1 MTADRAISDGSATT
15 SAAAGSSAGAAAG
28 SAAAGASAAAPLNVE
43 ALRKDFPLLART
55 VNGRPVVYLDSA
67 SSALQPQAVIG
78 AMSHYYETTHA
89 NVHRGVYATA
99 EEATALY
106 ERARVV
112 AGRFINAPDAEH
124 EVVFTKNTTEA
135 LNLVAQSWGRAN
147 LRAGDAVLLTEMEH
161 HANIVPWMILSEE
174 LGGLELRYIP
184 IDDSGRLVLDDLESL
199 VDGVKVVGVS
209 TMSNVLGTIP
219 PVRLIADAAH
229 RAGAVVVGDGA
240 QLVPHSPVDVRDLG
254 VDFLAFSAHKMMGPT
269 GIGVL
274 WGRADLLNAMPP
286 FLGGG
291 GMILDVK
298 LDSFR
303 AAPPPARFEAGTP
316 PIAEA
321 VGLTAAIGYLN
332 EIGMDRIR
340 AHELALTDYALA
352 RLEEKLGSD
361 VTVFGPPAG
370 PDRGGVLSIAYR
382 DVHAHDLAQVLDQ
395 FGVCVRPGHHCAKPL
410 MRRLGVQATARA
422 SLSLFSDEHD
432 IEVLIEGLLEAGR
445 LFG

>member
-1 MTADRAISDGSATT
+1 MTAGPPV
-15 SAAAGSSAGAAAG
+15 GG
-28 SAAAGASAAAPLNVE
+28 SAAAPLNVE
-43 ALRKDFPLLART
+43 ALRKDFPLLTRT
-55 VNGRPVVYLDSA
+55 VNGRPIVYLDSA
-67 SSALQPQAVIG
+67 SSALQPQSVIS
-78 AMSHYYETTHA
+78 AMTRYYETTHA

-106 ERARVV
+106 ERARVIT
-112 AGRFINAPDAEH
+112 GRFVGAPDPAH
-124 EVVFTKNTTEA
+124 EIVFTKNTTES
-135 LNLVAQSWGRAN
+135 LNLVAHSWGRAN

-174 LGGLELRYIP
+174 LGGLDLRYIP
-184 IDDSGRLVLDDLESL
+184 IDGDGRLVLDDLAAL
-199 VDGVKVVGVS
+199 VDGVKLVGVS
-209 TMSNVLGTIP
+209 CMSNVLGTIN
-219 PVRLIADAAH
+219 PVRVVADAAH
-229 RAGAVVVGDGA
+229 AAGAVVVADGA
-240 QLVPHSPVDVRDLG
+240 QLVAHAPVSVRDLG

-274 WGRADLLNAMPP
+274 WGRRELLEGMGP

-303 AAPPPARFEAGTP
+303 PAESPTRFEAGTP

-321 VGLTAAIGYLN
+321 VGLTAAIGYLGD
-332 EIGMDRIR
+332 IGMDRIR
-340 AHELALTDYALA
+340 AHELALTNHALA
-352 RLEEKLGSD
+352 RLDEKLGAD

-370 PDRGGVLSIAYR
+370 DDRGGVLSIAYR
-382 DVHAHDLAQVLDQ
+382 DIHAHDLAQVLDQ

-410 MRRLGVQATARA
+410 MRKLGVQATARA
-422 SLSLFSDEHD
+422 SLSLFSSEDD
-432 IEVLIEGLLEAGR
+432 IEVLIEGLVEAGR

>member
-1 MTADRAISDGSATT
+1 MTSRASGPPPATP
-15 SAAAGSSAGAAAG
+15 
-28 SAAAGASAAAPLNVE
+28 APLNVE
-43 ALRKDFPLLART
+43 ALRKDFPLLTRT

-67 SSALQPQAVIG
+67 SSALQPQSVIG

-106 ERARVV
+106 ERARLVS
-112 AGRFINAPDAEH
+112 GRFVGAPDPAR
-124 EVVFTKNTTEA
+124 EVVFTKNTTES

-161 HANIVPWMILSEE
+161 HANMVPWMILSEE

-184 IDDSGRLVLDDLESL
+184 IDDSGRLVLDDLDRL

-209 TMSNVLGTIP
+209 CMSNVLGTIP
-219 PVRLIADAAH
+219 PVRHIADAAH
-229 RAGAVVVGDGA
+229 AAGAVVVADGA
-240 QLVPHSPVDVRDLG
+240 QLVPHSPVDVRDLD

-274 WGRADLLNAMPP
+274 WGRAELLDAMPP

-298 LDSFR
+298 LDGFR
-303 AAPPPARFEAGTP
+303 PAPPPARFEAGTP

-321 VGLTAAIGYLN
+321 IGLTAAIGYLN
-332 EIGMDRIR
+332 DVGMDRIR
-340 AHELALTDYALA
+340 AHELALTNFALA
-352 RLEEKLGSD
+352 RLDEKLGSD
-361 VTVFGPPAG
+361 VRVFGPPAG
-370 PDRGGVLSIAYR
+370 HDRGGVLSLAYR

>member
-1 MTADRAISDGSATT
+1 MTGPGTPAP
-15 SAAAGSSAGAAAG
+15 
-28 SAAAGASAAAPLNVE
+28 APLNTE
-43 ALRKDFPLLART
+43 ALRKDFPLLTRQ
-55 VNGRPVVYLDSA
+55 VNGRPIVYLDSA

-78 AMSHYYETTHA
+78 AMSRYYETTHA

-106 ERARVV
+106 ERSRLV
-112 AGRFINAPDAEH
+112 AGRFIGAPDPAH

-135 LNLVAQSWGRAN
+135 LNLVAHSWGRAN

-161 HANIVPWMILSEE
+161 HANIVPWQILSEE
-174 LGGLELRYIP
+174 LGGLDIRAIP
-184 IDDSGRLVLDDLESL
+184 IDGDGRLVLDDLERL
-199 VDGVKVVGVS
+199 VHGVKLVGVS
-209 TMSNVLGTIP
+209 TMSNVLGTIN
-219 PVRLIADAAH
+219 PVRIIADAAH
-229 RAGAVVVGDGA
+229 QAGAVVVADGA
-240 QLVPHSPVDVRDLG
+240 QLVPHAPVDVTALG
-254 VDFLAFSAHKMMGPT
+254 VDFIAFSAHKMMGPT

-274 WGRADLLNAMPP
+274 WGKGELLDAMAP

-303 AAPPPARFEAGTP
+303 PAPPPARFEAGTP

-321 VGLTAAIGYLN
+321 VGLTAAIRYLS
-332 EIGMDRIR
+332 EIGMDRVR
-340 AHELALTDYALA
+340 AHEQSLTNYALA
-352 RLEEKLGSD
+352 RLDEKLGPD
-361 VTVFGPPAG
+361 CRIFGPPAG
-370 PDRGGVLSIAYR
+370 DDRGGVLSIAYR

-410 MRRLGVQATARA
+410 MRKLGVQATARA

-432 IEVLIEGLLEAGR
+432 IEVLIEGLVEAGR

>member
-1 MTADRAISDGSATT
+1 M
-15 SAAAGSSAGAAAG
+15 SAAAPTSG
-28 SAAAGASAAAPLNVE
+28 SAAAPLNVE
-43 ALRKDFPLLART
+43 ALRKDFPLLRRT
-55 VNGRPVVYLDSA
+55 VHGRPLVYLDA
-67 SSALQPQAVIG
+67 AASALQPAAVIG
-78 AMSHYYETTHA
+78 AMTHYYETTHA

-112 AGRFINAPDAEH
+112 TGRFVGAPEPAR
-124 EVVFTKNTTEA
+124 EVVFTKNTTES
-135 LNLVAQSWGRAN
+135 LNLVAGSWGRAN

-184 IDDSGRLVLDDLESL
+184 IDDDGRLVLDDLDRL

-209 TMSNVLGTIP
+209 TMSNVLGTIN
-219 PVRLIADAAH
+219 PVRHIADVAH
-229 RAGAVVVGDGA
+229 RAGAIVVADGA
-240 QLVPHSPVDVRDLG
+240 QLVPHAPVSVTELG
-254 VDFLAFSAHKMMGPT
+254 ADFLAFSAHKMMGPT

-274 WGRADLLNAMPP
+274 WGREELLEGMGP

-303 AAPPPARFEAGTP
+303 PAPPPARFEAGTP

-321 VGLTAAIGYLN
+321 VGLAAAIAYL
-332 EIGMDRIR
+332 EDIGMDRIR
-340 AHELALTDYALA
+340 AHERALTEHALA
-352 RLEEKLGSD
+352 RLDEKLGPD
-361 VTVFGPPAG
+361 LRVFGPPAG
-370 PDRGGVLSIAYR
+370 NDRGGVISFEFR

-422 SLSLFSDEHD
+422 SFSLFSDEHD
-432 IEVLIEGLLEAGR
+432 VEVLIEGLLEAGR

>member
-1 MTADRAISDGSATT
+1 MTPG
-15 SAAAGSSAGAAAG
+15 
-28 SAAAGASAAAPLNVE
+28 APLNVE
-43 ALRKDFPLLART
+43 ALRKDFPLLTRR
-55 VNGRPVVYLDSA
+55 VHDRPIVYLDSA
-67 SSALQPQAVIG
+67 SSALQPQAVIS
-78 AMSHYYETTHA
+78 AMARYYETTHA

-106 ERARVV
+106 ENTRLVV
-112 AGRFINAPDAEH
+112 GRFIGAPDPAH
-124 EVVFTKNTTEA
+124 EIVFTKNATEA
-135 LNLVAQSWGRAN
+135 INLVAHTWARAN
-147 LRAGDAVLLTEMEH
+147 LQAGDSILLTEMEH
-161 HANIVPWMILSEE
+161 HANIVPWLMLSEE
-174 LGGLELRYIP
+174 IGLDIRYLP
-184 IDDSGRLVLDDLESL
+184 VDGEGRLDLADLDTL
-199 VDGVKVVGVS
+199 VDGVKLVGLS
-209 TMSNVLGTIP
+209 AMSNVLGTISP
-219 PVRLIADAAH
+219 LTEIAAVAH
-229 RAGAVVVGDGA
+229 RAGAVVVADGA
-240 QLVPHSPVDVRDLG
+240 QLVPHAPIDVSTLG
-254 VDFLAFSAHKMMGPT
+254 ADFLAFSGHKMMGPT

-274 WGRADLLNAMPP
+274 WARAELLEAMPP

-321 VGLTAAIGYLN
+321 VGLTAAVNYLN

-340 AHELALTDYALA
+340 EHELELTNHALA
-352 RLEEKLGSD
+352 RLDEKLGSD
-361 VTVFGPPAG
+361 CRVFGPPAG

-395 FGVCVRPGHHCAKPL
+395 YGVCVRPGHHCAKPL
-410 MRRLGVQATARA
+410 MRKLGVQATARA

-432 IEVLIEGLLEAGR
+432 IEVLIEGLVEAGR

>member
-1 MTADRAISDGSATT
+1 MTAGPSVDGT
-15 SAAAGSSAGAAAG
+15 GV
-28 SAAAGASAAAPLNVE
+28 APLNVE
-43 ALRKDFPLLART
+43 ALRKDFPLLSRT
-55 VNGRPVVYLDSA
+55 VNGRPIVYLDSA
-67 SSALQPQAVIG
+67 SSALQPQSVIS
-78 AMSHYYETTHA
+78 AMTRYYETTHA

-106 ERARVV
+106 ERARVIT
-112 AGRFINAPDAEH
+112 GRFVGAPDPAREI
-124 EVVFTKNTTEA
+124 VFTKNTTES
-135 LNLVAQSWGRAN
+135 LNLVAHSWGRAN

-174 LGGLELRYIP
+174 LGGLDLRYIP
-184 IDDSGRLVLDDLESL
+184 IDGDGRLVLDDLARL
-199 VDGVKVVGVS
+199 VDGVKLVGVS
-209 TMSNVLGTIP
+209 CMSNVLGTIN
-219 PVRLIADAAH
+219 PVRVVADAAH
-229 RAGAVVVGDGA
+229 AAGAVVVGDGA
-240 QLVPHSPVDVRDLG
+240 QLVAHSPLSVRELG

-274 WGRADLLNAMPP
+274 WGRRELLEGMGP

-303 AAPPPARFEAGTP
+303 PAESPTRFEAGTP

-321 VGLTAAIGYLN
+321 VGLTAAIGYLSD
-332 EIGMDRIR
+332 IGMDRIR
-340 AHELALTDYALA
+340 AHELALTNHALA
-352 RLEEKLGSD
+352 RLDEKLGPD

-370 PDRGGVLSIAYR
+370 DDRGGVLSIAYR

-410 MRRLGVQATARA
+410 MRRLGVPATARA
-422 SLSLFSDEHD
+422 SLSLFSSEDD
-432 IEVLIEGLLEAGR
+432 IEVLIEGLVEAGR

>member
-1 MTADRAISDGSATT
+1 MTPAAPTPGSP
-15 SAAAGSSAGAAAG
+15 
-28 SAAAGASAAAPLNVE
+28 AAPLNVE
-43 ALRKDFPLLART
+43 ALRKDFPLLQRT
-55 VNGRPVVYLDSA
+55 VHGRPIVYLDSA
-67 SSALQPQAVIG
+67 ASALQPAAVIG
-78 AMSHYYETTHA
+78 AMTDYYESTHA

-106 ERARVV
+106 ERARVA
-112 AGRFINAPDAEH
+112 AGRFIGAPDPAH

-135 LNLVAQSWGRAN
+135 LNLVAHSWGRAN

-161 HANIVPWMILSEE
+161 HANIVPWMLLSEE

-184 IDDSGRLVLDDLESL
+184 IDGDGRLALDDLDRL
-199 VDGVKVVGVS
+199 LDGVKVVGVS
-209 TMSNVLGTIP
+209 TMSNVLGTIN
-219 PVRLIADAAH
+219 PVRRIADAAH
-229 RAGAVVVGDGA
+229 RAGAVVVADGA
-240 QLVPHSPVDVRDLG
+240 QLVPHVPVSVTDLG
-254 VDFLAFSAHKMMGPT
+254 ADCLAFSGHKTMGPT

-274 WGRADLLNAMPP
+274 WARAELLEDMGP

-303 AAPPPARFEAGTP
+303 PAPPPARFEAGTP

-321 VGLTAAIGYLN
+321 VGLTAAVGYLGD
-332 EIGMDRIR
+332 IGMERIR
-340 AHELALTDYALA
+340 AHELALTNHALA
-352 RLEEKLGSD
+352 RLGEKFGPDLQ
-361 VTVFGPPAG
+361 VFGPPG
-370 PDRGGVLSIAYR
+370 GEDRGGVISFAYR

-422 SLSLFSDEHD
+422 SFSLFSDEHD
-432 IEVLIEGLLEAGR
+432 VEVLIEGLVEAGS